1 MACWSF
7 ALIRFSLTCG
17 KTSRQEKFRKWRTN
31 LQRHCCIVLSVFKI
45 LMHVADPTTTLH
57 WCQIVA
63 CASLTADA
71 KQTDFYFLPT
81 SIHASFSQSE
91 SLWISFLFGMIVDL
105 ILVLLF
111 KHVIKWEHKW
121 STLVMSV
128 VFYHLFLTIK
138 TTCSLRVVAHVIEML
153 FISPFH
159 ILLFSLSLNEVVKH
173 NIKIK

>member
-1 MACWSF
+1 MKDKSSTPLLYC
-7 ALIRFSLTCG
+7 SLCLPDARCRPDHNP
-17 KTSRQEKFRKWRTN
+17 S
-31 LQRHCCIVLSVFKI
+31 
-45 LMHVADPTTTLH
+45 LMPN
-57 WCQIVA
+57 CSS
-63 CASLTADA
+63 ASLTADA
-71 KQTDFYFLPT
+71 KQTNFYFLPT
-81 SIHASFSQSE
+81 CIHASFSQSK

-111 KHVIKWEHKW
+111 KYVIKWEHKW